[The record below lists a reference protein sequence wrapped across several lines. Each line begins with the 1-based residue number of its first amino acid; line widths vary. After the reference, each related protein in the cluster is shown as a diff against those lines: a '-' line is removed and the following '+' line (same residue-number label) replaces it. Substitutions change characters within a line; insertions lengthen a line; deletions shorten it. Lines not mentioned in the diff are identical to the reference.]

1 MHTAEANGM
10 AVSPQGEVM
19 NFQHSGEIWRDF
31 PELVPGIVLAGGITH
46 DVAADDRVARLTAI
60 AKSRLIGA
68 TESELPEIQA
78 WRRAFTRM
86 GLKPTQYRCA
96 SEALLRRLRKEGTLP
111 QLHPLI
117 DVCNAASVA
126 FAIPVAVFDI
136 SKITGSLEV
145 RYAAGD
151 EDYLT
156 FSGQAEHPSPH
167 EVIFADQAGQVHA
180 RRWTNR
186 QSGRSAVQ
194 ASTVTALIVA
204 EAMHESASSDVPALI
219 AAIAGELTAVWSIA
233 PAAAVLS
240 QSAPRFA
247 FRNSG
252 MRHEIQNPLSRTYAA
267 V

>member
-1 MHTAEANGM
+1 MVATVPSMHTAC
-10 AVSPQGEVM
+10 VTD
-19 NFQHSGEIWRDF
+19 FQHSAEIWGDF
-31 PELVPGIVLAGGITH
+31 PELVPGIMLADGITH
-46 DVAADDRVARLTAI
+46 DVAVSESVARFTTV
-60 AKSRLIGA
+60 AKSRLTAA

-78 WRRAFTRM
+78 WRRTFTRM

-96 SEALLRRLRKEGTLP
+96 SEALLRRLRKDGTLP

-186 QSGRSAVQ
+186 QSGLSAVQ
-194 ASTVTALIVA
+194 ASTATALIVA
-204 EAMHESASSDVPALI
+204 EAMHNSASSDVPALI
-219 AAIAGELTAVWSIA
+219 AAVAGELTAIWSIA
-233 PAAAVLS
+233 PRAALLS
-240 QSAPRFA
+240 QSAPRFT
-247 FRNSG
+247 FRN
-252 MRHEIQNPLSRTYAA
+252 
-267 V
+267 